1 MLTFPT
7 RRICRRAMCR
17 RALLV
22 FTLFLLV
29 STSALFG
36 QSKGSGGGSQ
46 AGGAGGGNQGGGS
59 GGGGTPS
66 ANGQQSSSSTSRI
79 EASVMAYEA
88 SDKIAAHIADQVK
101 GMKLIIYDAQSFAA
115 LQSYDAYAVTVSTLE
130 AAFTFGSD
138 NKSIAGLPD
147 AQTIISTL
155 AMVRSSTEYTTQPV
169 DINLDA
175 LIAQVAHN
183 LPASSTVVPKFLLLE
198 HADLDSPANSDIPDH
213 DCADIDLNIPS
224 QLACLIRVRAESQ
237 NNPNF
242 TATDKLFQ
250 TFLGSLIGSSG
261 VAKSPAPAVPA
272 APATTDGVTNQNQN
286 PSPAPPALLPSIIAG
301 RRLRAQL
308 NPSNDNKRA
317 RLLVL
322 ETTAAGGSYRL
333 LHNFWVEV
341 FWRTPTP
348 AFNGGATVTYLLI
361 DPFTSTVEKSEV
373 LSYVFK
379 YSKFK
384 KMAPAP
390 NPIDSW
396 QK

>member
-1 MLTFPT
+1 
-7 RRICRRAMCR
+7 MCW

-22 FTLFLLV
+22 FTLYLLV
-29 STSALFG
+29 PTSAVLG

-46 AGGAGGGNQGGGS
+46 TGGAGGGNQGGGS

-101 GMKLIIYDAQSFAA
+101 GTKLIIYDAQTFAA

-138 NKSIAGLPD
+138 NKSLAGLPD

-155 AMVRSSTEYTTQPV
+155 AMVRSSTEYATQPV

-237 NNPNF
+237 GNPNY

-250 TFLGSLIGSSG
+250 TFVASLIGSSSL
-261 VAKSPAPAVPA
+261 AKNPAPA
-272 APATTDGVTNQNQN
+272 APATTDGATNQNQN
-286 PSPAPPALLPSIIAG
+286 PSPAPAVLPSIIVG

-308 NPSNDNKRA
+308 NPSSDEKRA

-361 DPFTSTVEKSEV
+361 DPLTSTVEKSET

-379 YSKFK
+379 YSKFN
-384 KMAPAP
+384 KMASAP

>member
-1 MLTFPT
+1 
-7 RRICRRAMCR
+7 MCW

-22 FTLFLLV
+22 FTLLLLV
-29 STSALFG
+29 PTSTLFG
-36 QSKGSGGGSQ
+36 QSKGSGGSSQ
-46 AGGAGGGNQGGGS
+46 AGGTGGGNQGGGS

-79 EASVMAYEA
+79 EATVMAYEA

-101 GMKLIIYDAQSFAA
+101 GMKLIIYDTQTFAA
-115 LQSYDAYAVTVSTLE
+115 LQSYDAYAVTVSSLE

-147 AQTIISTL
+147 AQTIISSL
-155 AMVRSSTEYTTQPV
+155 AMVRSSTEYATQPV

-183 LPASSTVVPKFLLLE
+183 LPASSTVVPKFILLE
-198 HADLDSPANSDIPDH
+198 RADLESPANSDIPDH

-237 NNPNF
+237 SNPYF
-242 TATDKLFQ
+242 TNTDKLFQ
-250 TFLGSLIGSSG
+250 TFLGSLFGSSS
-261 VAKSPAPAVPA
+261 VAKSPAPTAPA
-272 APATTDGVTNQNQN
+272 APATTDGVTNQNQS
-286 PSPAPPALLPSIIAG
+286 PSPAPALLPSIIVG

-308 NPSNDNKRA
+308 NPSDDNKRA

-384 KMAPAP
+384 KMASAP

>member
-1 MLTFPT
+1 MPTFSAP
-7 RRICRRAMCR
+7 RMCR

-22 FTLFLLV
+22 FTLFLLIP
-29 STSALFG
+29 TSAVLG

-66 ANGQQSSSSTSRI
+66 ANSQQSSSSPSRI

-88 SDKIAAHIADQVK
+88 SDKIAAHIAGQVK
-101 GMKLIIYDAQSFAA
+101 GMKLIIYDAQTFAA

-130 AAFTFGSD
+130 AAFSFGSD
-138 NKSIAGLPD
+138 NKSTEVLPD
-147 AQTIISTL
+147 AQTIISML
-155 AMVRSSTEYTTQPV
+155 AMVRSSTEYATQPV

-183 LPASSTVVPKFLLLE
+183 LPATSTVVPKFLLLE
-198 HADLDSPANSDIPDH
+198 RADLDSPANSDVPDH

-224 QLACLIRVRAESQ
+224 QLACLIRVRGESQ
-237 NNPNF
+237 SNPNF

-261 VAKSPAPAVPA
+261 VAKNPGPA
-272 APATTDGVTNQNQN
+272 AANPPATTDGVTNQTQN
-286 PSPAPPALLPSIIAG
+286 SSPAPALLPALIVG

-308 NPSNDNKRA
+308 NPSDDNKRA

-348 AFNGGATVTYLLI
+348 AFNGGATITYLLI
-361 DPFTSTVEKSEV
+361 DPLTSTVEKSEV

-379 YSKFK
+379 YSKLK
-384 KMAPAP
+384 KMTSAP

>member
-1 MLTFPT
+1 MLTFP
-7 RRICRRAMCR
+7 RGRMCW

-22 FTLFLLV
+22 FTLFLLIP
-29 STSALFG
+29 SALLG
-36 QSKGSGGGSQ
+36 QSKGSGGGSSQ
-46 AGGAGGGNQGGGS
+46 AGGTGGGNQGGGS

-66 ANGQQSSSSTSRI
+66 ANGQPSSSSTSRI

-88 SDKIAAHIADQVK
+88 SDKIAAHIAEQVK
-101 GMKLIIYDAQSFAA
+101 GMKLIIYDAQTFAA

-138 NKSIAGLPD
+138 VKSVAGLPD

-155 AMVRSSTEYTTQPV
+155 AMVRSSTEYATQPV

-183 LPASSTVVPKFLLLE
+183 LPSSTTLVPKFLLLE
-198 HADLDSPANSDIPDH
+198 NADLDSPANSDIPDH

-237 NNPNF
+237 GNPNF

-250 TFLGSLIGSSG
+250 TFLGSLLGNSS
-261 VAKSPAPAVPA
+261 VAKSPAA
-272 APATTDGVTNQNQN
+272 APAATTTTDGVTNQNQN
-286 PSPAPPALLPSIIAG
+286 PSPAPALLPSIIVG

-308 NPSNDNKRA
+308 NPSDDNKRA

-373 LSYVFK
+373 LSYIFK

-384 KMAPAP
+384 KMASAP